1 MHQFELVAVIC
12 VQGVVTRA
20 EGNHVGRGILGRGE
34 RSGFLPSPVL
44 WALPEQPTG
53 MASEVPLLLS
63 DPVPLPRLTLQGQCP
78 VQSKFHLGLVLA
90 LPEACLTICVG
101 LRELPGPSKIFHPFF
116 PLPPSL
122 SAGCSLDSSVSRE
135 NMT

>member
-20 EGNHVGRGILGRGE
+20 EGNHLGRGIPGRGE
-34 RSGFLPSPVL
+34 LSGFPPSPVL

-63 DPVPLPRLTLQGQCP
+63 DPVPLPRLTRPGTVPSPIQVSSRPG
-78 VQSKFHLGLVLA
+78 S
-90 LPEACLTICVG
+90 
-101 LRELPGPSKIFHPFF
+101 GPS
-116 PLPPSL
+116 
-122 SAGCSLDSSVSRE
+122 
-135 NMT
+135 